1 MKHFLILILIYARD
15 NFLEIADFS
24 RIVMN
29 CAPEKNII
37 FVYFVVLSY
46 IYDNK
51 LEVQDGFITTAAKIF
66 KVSLNLFYV
75 KLAIFGLLALQ
86 LKIIFIFK
94 YLTKMRFGPL

>member
-51 LEVQDGFITTAAKIF
+51 LEA
-66 KVSLNLFYV
+66 
-75 KLAIFGLLALQ
+75 
-86 LKIIFIFK
+86 
-94 YLTKMRFGPL
+94 